1 MSRVDISEV
10 SGGRRPRRFE
20 DLRRQ
25 VDEELARHPD
35 GERIR
40 EEVRRELEA
49 ELAAHA
55 DASA

>member
-1 MSRVDISEV
+1 MKINAS
-10 SGGRRPRRFE
+10 SGRPRRFE

-25 VDEELARHPD
+25 VDEELSRHPD

-49 ELAAHA
+49 ELAGHA
-55 DASA
+55 DAPPDAGC